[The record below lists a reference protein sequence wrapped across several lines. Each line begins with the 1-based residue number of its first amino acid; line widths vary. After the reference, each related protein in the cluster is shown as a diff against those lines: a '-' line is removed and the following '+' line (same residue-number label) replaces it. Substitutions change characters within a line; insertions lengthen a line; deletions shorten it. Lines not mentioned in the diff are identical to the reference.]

1 MNDTDILRT
10 LWRIIEDRVNNP
22 PPTSYVC
29 DILNHQKG
37 IDKALEKVGEES
49 TEFILAMKNEVY
61 ERKVSEAADLFF
73 HLLLALRAGNVELE
87 DVLAELGARR
97 K

>member
-1 MNDTDILRT
+1 MSETDMLSTI
-10 LWRIIEDRVNNP
+10 WGIIRDRENNP

-29 DILNHQKG
+29 DILNHRKG

-61 ERKVSEAADLFF
+61 ERKVSEAADLIF